1 MESSSRAQVQ
11 RRLVKQAPHAAIIM
25 ASKKGRG
32 QLLPWRMYEAS
43 TKHAKAGKWIHYALQ
58 DRLRI
63 RDRRPAHGSCLAA
76 EKYSGPV
83 PPKPDIPYLLHASTL
98 VETEVANA
106 QQGKKSDQYT
116 ISGASSP
123 ARTPL
128 AEPIFI
134 IDARQIQPETFELY
148 RLDVKGGNREVSL
161 ERQPPARRIARAASR
176 RQASRRPSLPRRS
189 GRSTGKRRIRAFAQ
203 QRQSAFC
210 FEIY

>member
-1 MESSSRAQVQ
+1 MRCKIALAFLIVGGLS
-11 RRLVKQAPHAAIIM
+11 AA
-25 ASKKGRG
+25 
-32 QLLPWRMYEAS
+32 
-43 TKHAKAGKWIHYALQ
+43 
-58 DRLRI
+58 D
-63 RDRRPAHGSCLAA
+63 
-76 EKYSGPV
+76 KYSGPV

-98 VETEVANA
+98 VETEVADA
-106 QQGKKSDQYT
+106 RQGKKNDEFT

-161 ERQPPARRIARAASR
+161 SGNRRRGGSRALHLAVKPLGGHLYRVEADEALDNGEYALS
-176 RQASRRPSLPRRS
+176 PSNDN
-189 GRSTGKRRIRAFAQ
+189 RAY
-203 QRQSAFC
+203 C